1 MRPLIPFAAAIAL
14 GAAVFPM
21 VLGLTSPSGP
31 AVAAAA
37 PSAACL
43 TPAVRARL
51 NVATGGAKFRYSYE
65 RSGPAAQ
72 AALKQIQ
79 SDAALTRDLAAGKL
93 GPAQL
98 AADALLVKHIVRIQI
113 ALAGGRQ
120 IAVNPTSFAVA
131 GAKGPLRASG
141 GRVLGSVEIT
151 IQDILGF
158 VKLGHKFTGAQ
169 IRVTG
174 RPGHVVSSLPAAVG
188 ARLPASGCVT
198 LAGRRYATRTF
209 TETGFAGEA
218 QVVSVLVSA

>member
-1 MRPLIPFAAAIAL
+1 VVLAL
-14 GAAVFPM
+14 GAVAVPSA
-21 VLGLTSPSGP
+21 VGRTSPSGP
-31 AVAAAA
+31 ARAAASK
-37 PSAACL
+37 SAACL

-72 AALKQIQ
+72 AALKQIL

-93 GPAQL
+93 GPAQS
-98 AADALLVKHIVRIQI
+98 AADALLVNHRVRIQI
-113 ALAGGRQ
+113 ALPGGRL
-120 IAVNPTSFAVA
+120 IGVNPTSFAVA
-131 GAKGPLRASG
+131 GAKGRLRASG
-141 GRVLGSVEIT
+141 GRVLGTVEVS

-169 IRVTG
+169 LRVTG
-174 RPGHVVSSLPAAVG
+174 APGHVVSSLPAAVG

-198 LAGRRYATRTF
+198 LAARRYATRTF
-209 TETGFAGEA
+209 TEAGFAGEA